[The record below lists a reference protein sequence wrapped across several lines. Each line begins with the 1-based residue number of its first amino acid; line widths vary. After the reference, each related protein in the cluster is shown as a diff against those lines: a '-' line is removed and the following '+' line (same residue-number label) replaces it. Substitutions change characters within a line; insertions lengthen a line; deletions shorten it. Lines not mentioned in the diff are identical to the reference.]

1 MTMIRM
7 NPLCKSTM
15 TTIEFQNQIQ
25 KMWIFWFQRQI
36 TTTTI
41 NLQNQIQKMWI
52 FLLKKC

>member
-1 MTMIRM
+1 MTKIRM
-7 NPLCKSTM
+7 NPLCKSTT